1 MRDSEVSSLHV
12 IVHAISE
19 VVLFGTHAL
28 ALWVLRLKHRAN
40 WLEVS
45 LKSCAIHWNVRHSE
59 GMLGEATKRPSVRV
73 VVERINRRG
82 IEKHLGSVAVRWSRW
97 RRRGSPSLLLVWQF
111 RLSVFFAMWTV

>member
-19 VVLFGTHAL
+19 VILFGTHAL

-45 LKSCAIHWNVRHSE
+45 LKSYAIHWNVRHSE

-82 IEKHLGSVAVRWSRW
+82 IEKHLGSVAVGWSRW
-97 RRRGSPSLLLVWQF
+97 RRRGSPSLLLVW
-111 RLSVFFAMWTV
+111 

>member
-59 GMLGEATKRPSVRV
+59 GMLGEATKRSSIRV

-82 IEKHLGSVAVRWSRW
+82 VEKHLGSVAVGWSRW
-97 RRRGSPSLLLVWQF
+97 RRRGSPVWQF
-111 RLSVFFAMWTV
+111 RLSVFFTMWTV